1 MDAELI
7 FLGTIR
13 SQLTRLESCPK
24 QGREGAPPARVEIL
38 PEFKDAIEGMA
49 PGDRVI
55 ILTWFHQSDRR
66 TLQVHP
72 RGNPANPLT
81 GVFLTRSPARP
92 NPVGLHPVRVLSVD
106 DQGIEVTPMEALDGT
121 PVIDIKVDLIPKKR

>member
-1 MDAELI
+1 
-7 FLGTIR
+7 
-13 SQLTRLESCPK
+13 
-24 QGREGAPPARVEIL
+24 VEIL